1 MAPKIA
7 KAWKRYGP
15 AGARI
20 YGYPQRGI
28 GEVITVAATEEEIT
42 CSSPVPGGKFPFF
55 KRPEFAWF
63 FGVLSV
69 FSPIIPHCFLSV
81 LVPYLRCFLGALAPT
96 HRLLNCSRNLNIY

>member
-1 MAPKIA
+1 
-7 KAWKRYGP
+7 
-15 AGARI
+15 
-20 YGYPQRGI
+20 
-28 GEVITVAATEEEIT
+28 VAATEEEIT

-96 HRLLNCSRNLNIY
+96 HRLLKVQMPFFVSIIANAYNNEEK